1 MTESELF
8 QALARTA
15 NRLSQTGGFP
25 DDIEGALADLGATAG
40 VDCILT
46 EGQLRLTWHDE
57 SSEELHGAFE
67 QALAAL
73 VALAREAQSRAVEG
87 VLNAHAFD
95 HELQRC
101 ASAARWRDKRLSIA
115 VFEVEGLS
123 LCPGID
129 GSHVVELVGAAA
141 RGAVRHGDVVGH
153 LGASRFAL
161 LFPRAGTFEAR
172 AAFRRVKLTLAS
184 VEGEELSC
192 SAAGFAELEEDDHA
206 GLLNQALTRMNA
218 ARVRQSYTGPVHPGS
233 PMHPL
238 AG

>member
-8 QALARTA
+8 QALASTA
-15 NRLSQTGGFP
+15 NRLSHAGASP
-25 DDIEGALADLGATAG
+25 DDIEGALADLGVAAG

-46 EGQLRLTWHDE
+46 EGQLRLSWHDE
-57 SSEELHGAFE
+57 GPDELHRAFE

-73 VALAREAQSRAVEG
+73 IALAREAQSRAVEG

-129 GSHVVELVGAAA
+129 GSHIVELVGAAA
-141 RGAVRHGDVVGH
+141 RGAVRHG
-153 LGASRFAL
+153 
-161 LFPRAGTFEAR
+161 
-172 AAFRRVKLTLAS
+172 
-184 VEGEELSC
+184 
-192 SAAGFAELEEDDHA
+192 
-206 GLLNQALTRMNA
+206 
-218 ARVRQSYTGPVHPGS
+218 
-233 PMHPL
+233 
-238 AG
+238 

>member
-15 NRLSQTGGFP
+15 NRLSQTGAFP

-161 LFPRAGTFEAR
+161 LFPRDGTFEAR
-172 AAFRRVKLTLAS
+172 AAFRRVKLMLAS
-184 VEGEELSC
+184 IEGEELSC

>member
-8 QALARTA
+8 QVLARTA
-15 NRLSQTGGFP
+15 NRLSQAGAFP
-25 DDIEGALADLGATAG
+25 HDIEGALADLGAAAG
-40 VDCILT
+40 VDCVLT
-46 EGQLRLTWHDE
+46 DGQLRLSWHDE
-57 SSEELHGAFE
+57 GSDELHGAFE
-67 QALAAL
+67 QALVAL
-73 VALAREAQSRAVEG
+73 VTLAREAQGRAVDG
-87 VLNAHAFD
+87 VLDAHAFD

-101 ASAARWRDKRLSIA
+101 ASAARWRDKRLSLA

-129 GSHVVELVGAAA
+129 GSHVVELVGVAA

-172 AAFRRVKLTLAS
+172 AAFRRVKLMLAS
-184 VEGEELSC
+184 IDGEDLSC
-192 SAAGFAELEEDDHA
+192 TAAGFAELDEDEDA
-206 GLLNQALTRMNA
+206 GLLSQALTRMHA
-218 ARVRQSYTGPVHPGS
+218 ARLRQSYTGPVHPGS